1 MSWEGPGGFPGRC
14 PTKHLVWD
22 TTPPHC
28 GVGPCPQ
35 VRVPQGVSRGSQGAL
50 APTPSPDPTA
60 AAGGQPGNAAC
71 PRGCDRF

>member
-1 MSWEGPGGFPGRC
+1 MPWEGPGGFPGRC

-22 TTPPHC
+22 TTPLHC

-71 PRGCDRF
+71 PWGCDRF